1 MPVREHRKNKRLL
14 RLRKRSKRPFRRSDK
29 SRPADEQ
36 GVRRLGREGHENESV
51 ASQPRTGE
59 RDGNW
64 DRQGQLAEGQ
74 EPCGGHSR
82 LQFKL
87 WISQTVEE
95 GVNSHVL
102 GMNPSVAGPNIR
114 EAEAN

>member
-1 MPVREHRKNKRLL
+1 MRMNQWHHSTGQGKEH
-14 RLRKRSKRPFRRSDK
+14 
-29 SRPADEQ
+29 
-36 GVRRLGREGHENESV
+36 
-51 ASQPRTGE
+51 
-59 RDGNW
+59 GNW

-87 WISQTVEE
+87 WISQTVEGE

-114 EAEAN
+114 EVEAN